1 MYILEKKLLLKIEN
15 CWVYYRKA
23 LALEDITLEVMEGE
37 AVSILGAN
45 GAGKTTIIRL
55 ILGFKRPTQGRVFF
69 NNESISG
76 LPPHRIVARGIS
88 ISPEGMSLASEMTV
102 TENMEMGAYLVKSR
116 QVKKDTLQEVF
127 EMFPVLYQRRN
138 QLAGTLSGGERQMV
152 GLGRAF
158 MSKPKLLILDEPSL
172 GLAPLIRK
180 EIFRQISKLKSRNLS
195 VLLSEQE
202 ATLGLTVT
210 DRCYIIENG
219 KNVLSGYSKEM
230 MNNDFIRKVYL
241 GTG

>member
-1 MYILEKKLLLKIEN
+1 MYILEKKALLKIEN
-15 CWVYYRKA
+15 CWVYYHKA
-23 LALEDITLEVMEGE
+23 LALEDISLEVMEGE

-55 ILGFKRPTQGRVFF
+55 ILGFKKPTKGGVFF

-102 TENMEMGAYLVKSR
+102 MENLEMGAYLIKSR
-116 QVKKDTLQEVF
+116 QVKKDTLHEIF

-172 GLAPLIRK
+172 GLAPLVRK
-180 EIFRQISKLKSRNLS
+180 EIFKQIAKIKLKHLS
-195 VLLSEQE
+195 VLLAEQE

-219 KNVLSGYSKEM
+219 KNVLSGNSKEM
-230 MNNDFIRKVYL
+230 ISNDFVQRVYL
-241 GTG
+241 GMG